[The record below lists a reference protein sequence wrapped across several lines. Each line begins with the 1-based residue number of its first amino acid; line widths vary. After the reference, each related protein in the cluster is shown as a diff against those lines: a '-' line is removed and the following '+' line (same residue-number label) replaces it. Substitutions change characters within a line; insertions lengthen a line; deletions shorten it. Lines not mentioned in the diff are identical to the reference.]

1 MPRPRLLLDWI
12 ALDGDG
18 ALPLYRQLYTQLRTA
33 VISGRLEAGSLMP
46 SSRLLAHELGVSRN
60 TVLNAYDQLAAEGYL
75 ETNEASATKVSRLSM
90 EASAGTA
97 KSSAP
102 PMPTPEVFDIETMP
116 VDSPRWRA
124 LRGNTPSLD
133 LPESVAFA
141 PGVPAFDQFPTKTW
155 ARLIAQHVHRMQPD
169 MADNDDHVGG
179 YGPLR
184 EALTSYLRASRMVA
198 CQSDQ
203 VLVVSSARAGLD
215 LICRVLAD
223 PRSTALVEEPG
234 YNSAKTTIQAAG
246 VPIVAVPV
254 DDEGI
259 RIDLGELS
267 SPNAR
272 LAYVTPSHQW
282 PTGVSL
288 SAGRR
293 QELLRWAERRNAW
306 IVEDDYDSEFR
317 YAGQPLATLQGLDG
331 GHRVIYLGTFSK
343 VMFPSLRT
351 GYIVVPKSL
360 VTMFRKAL
368 YYAGQEPP
376 LHIQA
381 AIADFIVEG
390 HFAAHI
396 RRMRRVYK
404 RRQSALVDELIR
416 HIGRRI
422 SVERP
427 PGGMQM
433 ALRLPDEY
441 RAKAVSR
448 AAASAG
454 IHVRPL
460 SLYAIT
466 QPAPNAL
473 HLGFAAVPDRSIAPA
488 AELLANAIL
497 ESAGKP
503 RTGAPPRL
511 RAGTLILPRTGPRD
525 VDR

>member
-1 MPRPRLLLDWI
+1 MFRLRGNARVPRPRLLLDWI

-223 PRSTALVEEPG
+223 PRSTALVK
-234 YNSAKTTIQAAG
+234 SRATTQPRRPYRPPVSRSWPFLSTTKESGSILVSS
-246 VPIVAVPV
+246 VPPTPV
-254 DDEGI
+254 WHTS
-259 RIDLGELS
+259 RRRTS
-267 SPNAR
+267 
-272 LAYVTPSHQW
+272 
-282 PTGVSL
+282 
-288 SAGRR
+288 GRR
-293 QELLRWAERRNAW
+293 A
-306 IVEDDYDSEFR
+306 
-317 YAGQPLATLQGLDG
+317 
-331 GHRVIYLGTFSK
+331 
-343 VMFPSLRT
+343 
-351 GYIVVPKSL
+351 
-360 VTMFRKAL
+360 
-368 YYAGQEPP
+368 
-376 LHIQA
+376 
-381 AIADFIVEG
+381 
-390 HFAAHI
+390 
-396 RRMRRVYK
+396 
-404 RRQSALVDELIR
+404 
-416 HIGRRI
+416 
-422 SVERP
+422 
-427 PGGMQM
+427 
-433 ALRLPDEY
+433 
-441 RAKAVSR
+441 
-448 AAASAG
+448 
-454 IHVRPL
+454 
-460 SLYAIT
+460 
-466 QPAPNAL
+466 
-473 HLGFAAVPDRSIAPA
+473 
-488 AELLANAIL
+488 
-497 ESAGKP
+497 
-503 RTGAPPRL
+503 
-511 RAGTLILPRTGPRD
+511 
-525 VDR
+525 